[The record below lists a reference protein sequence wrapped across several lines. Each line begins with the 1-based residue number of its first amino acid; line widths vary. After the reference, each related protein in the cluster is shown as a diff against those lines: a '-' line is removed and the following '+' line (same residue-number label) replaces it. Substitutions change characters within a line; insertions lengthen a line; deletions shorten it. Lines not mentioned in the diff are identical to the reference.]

1 MLLIQQQRQWNG
13 YCYHHHFY
21 IVVHIPWSSASPPGK
36 TRLIKIPS
44 SWWPSTLQPPQI
56 FRPVRYITMPV
67 TVRHNVPPLSLFKPA
82 VHIYWSCSVYMH
94 AVWLMCVCTCT
105 CVCMCMC
112 IHARTCEYVHV
123 QMYVIVQVHA
133 CVGLY
138 AFLSVCLSMWECVCG
153 GGGVHVYT
161 CTHMWMCA
169 CANVCDS
176 AGACMC
182 WFVCI
187 SVCVP
192 IHVGECVCV
201 CVGGG
206 ACMHACM
213 SVCASYLFLT

>member
-56 FRPVRYITMPV
+56 FRPVHYITMPV
-67 TVRHNVPPLSLFKPA
+67 TVRHDVPPLSLFKPA
-82 VHIYWSCSVYMH
+82 VYIYSSCSVYMH
-94 AVWLMCVCTCT
+94 VVWLMCVCVCT
-105 CVCMCMC
+105 
-112 IHARTCEYVHV
+112 
-123 QMYVIVQVHA
+123 
-133 CVGLY
+133 
-138 AFLSVCLSMWECVCG
+138 
-153 GGGVHVYT
+153 
-161 CTHMWMCA
+161 

-192 IHVGECVCV
+192 IHVGVCV
-201 CVGGG
+201 CVWGGGG
-206 ACMHACM
+206 ACVHVCVCILLVFNITCDMGKRWWQTVSKSESL
-213 SVCASYLFLT
+213 SVHVTKSKSLRVLVRH